1 MKNQIIKSKDNK
13 TKYEKIYHISDI
25 HIRNTEDHKIIYEH
39 VFGNLYKYLESVKN
53 NNSLIVVTGDIL
65 HNKDKLTAT
74 GEEICINF
82 FEKLSSIMDTI
93 IIPGNH
99 DFNEKNNNILDSLS
113 IILYKRDFKNM
124 YYLRDSGIYRFNN
137 ILFGVSSL
145 IDNKFINASDI
156 NEKGIK
162 IALYHGAVH
171 NSKNSKGFEFSEQ
184 SLTKFDGY
192 DLTLLGDIHFYQYL
206 NDEKTIAYA
215 SSLISQNFSETDK
228 YHGVLV
234 WNLIDKTSEYKI
246 IHNDYQFS
254 ELVIKDNN
262 IFYYNEKVNI
272 DKLVLPTYS
281 KLRITHTDC
290 EQSLYNNIVDSIKNI
305 NPFVNIVHN
314 KLISNNNTIKDTDN
328 KINPK
333 NNSLKN
339 IIEDELKD
347 IPEEYY
353 NDVKKILSIEL
364 KDSMQNI
371 DNKLNWK
378 LVSLKFSNIFTYGKD
393 NIIDFT
399 KLTFDEITGLFG
411 PNSSGKSSLVDILLF
426 SLFDD
431 YSRNYQDKN
440 KVLNGTLI
448 NTNENI
454 FSCSV
459 KFIIDNILYEI
470 NKEGKRKKAKT
481 QYTYDSFDFTKYEFG
496 KFVNDKYIS
505 LNGVDRIET
514 LSYIIKLIGTYND
527 FCISSICFQNN
538 SKNKIDFLNM
548 TPLER
553 KNFLNI
559 NFNLDGFKT
568 IENKYKILISEL
580 KAEVKALNNLD
591 DYKSYINNDLL
602 IEKFNKDLIDIKI
615 NINNY
620 KVSISRK
627 KDEYDKLVNNLK
639 PIDDKFK
646 NITIIELKK
655 IIVRHN
661 FIINEN
667 ENKLSK
673 LKKYDMTDNKYIH
686 KLYQKN
692 MELTKQ
698 LLKNDENNLDID
710 ILKNKLIKI
719 KNKINKLDLI
729 DKEEQIILS
738 NQIFEKD
745 KINKI
750 IQIKSKIL
758 PDYYLINSTHFSNDY
773 INDLQNIHDIIVINS
788 YDTLINDLIIKKNMY
803 ELWIN
808 KYTNNNSYIDIFSK
822 LCFNTKCND
831 CSNNYIVINESS
843 PLSKLNNS
851 RKDYCYIL
859 KQEIIN
865 IEQSIEHYNKL
876 VENNHIYIHFK
887 NNINKYIDECKQN
900 NYLIDLNIIEN
911 TVDKKFKKLNK
922 QLSKYYKLVKKQ
934 EKLIVLIDNY
944 NNNLKSIKHNNQINN
959 QIESNKNIIDDY
971 IKTQDLFNNFNNII
985 NESKENIQK
994 ININIS
1000 NKQFNESI
1008 NSKINNIKIQLD
1020 KLENELTHNNNLYF
1034 EITNNLEKNN
1044 NKKSKYNDIFNKI
1057 NKINKHIELNS
1068 FVFDIVSSK
1077 GIPRKIINI
1086 KLQTIE
1092 NDVNN
1097 ILENFITKKIE
1108 ISKEIEDIK
1117 VLIHDNVNKINFGGG
1132 MESFIIMLA
1141 FKVAFISVF
1150 NIPHCGLLVIDEGVS
1165 VLDKEYASKFNIIC
1179 DFIKKYYNHIILITH
1194 IDTFYDYTVE
1204 NIKISKKANK
1214 SFVSFI

>member
-1 MKNQIIKSKDNK
+1 MKSQIIKSKNNK

-39 VFGNLYKYLESVKN
+39 VFDNLYKYLESVKN
-53 NNSLIVVTGDIL
+53 INSLIVITGDIL

-82 FEKLSSIMDTI
+82 FEKLSSIMETI
-93 IIPGNH
+93 IIAGNH
-99 DFNEKNNNILDSLS
+99 DFNEKNNNILDSIS
-113 IILYKRDFKNM
+113 IILYKRNLENIH
-124 YYLRDSGIYRFNN
+124 YLRESGIYRFNN
-137 ILFGVSSL
+137 IIFGVSSL
-145 IDNKFINASDI
+145 IDNKFIKASDI
-156 NEKGIK
+156 NEKGMK
-162 IALYHGAVH
+162 IALYHGAVN
-171 NSKNSKGFEFSEQ
+171 NSKNSKGFEFSDQ

-206 NDEKTIAYA
+206 NDDKTIAYS

-246 IHNDYQFS
+246 IENDYQFS

-262 IFYYNEKVNI
+262 IFYDNNKINI
-272 DKLVLPTYS
+272 NKLVLPKYS
-281 KLRITHTDC
+281 KLRITHMDC
-290 EQSLYNNIVDSIKNI
+290 NQTLYNNIVDSIKI
-305 NPFVNIVHN
+305 TNPSVNIIHN
-314 KLISNNNTIKDTDN
+314 KLISNNINIGKDN
-328 KINPK
+328 KMNPK
-333 NNSLKN
+333 NNYLEN
-339 IIEDELKD
+339 IIEEELKD
-347 IPEEYY
+347 IPKEYY
-353 NDVKKILSIEL
+353 NDVKKLLSIEL
-364 KDSMQNI
+364 KNSIQNI

-378 LVSLKFSNIFTYGKD
+378 LISLKFSNIFTYGKD

-431 YSRNYQDKN
+431 YSRNNQDKH
-440 KVLNGTLI
+440 KILNGTLI

-459 KFIIDNILYEI
+459 KFNINNILYEI

-481 QYTYDSFDFTKYEFG
+481 QNTYDSFDFTKYEFG
-496 KFVNDKYIS
+496 KFVDDKYIP

-514 LSYIIKLIGTYND
+514 LSNIIKLIGTYND

-548 TPLER
+548 TPNDR

-559 NFNLDGFKT
+559 NFNLDGYKI
-568 IENKYKILISEL
+568 IENKYKIKLSEL

-591 DYKSYINNDLL
+591 DYKYYINNDLL

-620 KVSISRK
+620 KASISK
-627 KDEYDKLVNNLK
+627 IKEDYDKLFNNLK

-646 NITIIELKK
+646 NITIIELEK

-667 ENKLSK
+667 KNKLLK
-673 LKKYDMTDNKYIH
+673 LKKYDMSDNKYIH
-686 KLYQKN
+686 KLYQQN

-698 LLKNDENNLDID
+698 LLKNNENNLDID
-710 ILKNKLIKI
+710 IYKNKLLKI
-719 KNKINKLDLI
+719 KNKINKLELI
-729 DKEEQIILS
+729 ENKEQIILS
-738 NQIFEKD
+738 NQIFEKH

-750 IQIKSKIL
+750 IEMKSKIL
-758 PDYYLINSTHFSNDY
+758 PDYYIFNSTHFSNYY
-773 INDLQNIHDIIVINS
+773 INDLQNIHDSIFINS
-788 YDTLINDLIIKKNMY
+788 YDTQINDLIIKKNMY

-808 KYTNNNSYIDIFSK
+808 NITCIDIFSK
-822 LCFNTKCND
+822 LCFNTKCKD
-831 CSNNYIVINESS
+831 CSNNYNLINKSHPRS
-843 PLSKLNNS
+843 FSKNI
-851 RKDYCYIL
+851 RRDYCNIL
-859 KQEIIN
+859 KEEIIN
-865 IEQSIEHYNKL
+865 IDQSIDNYNKL
-876 VENNHIYIHFK
+876 VKNNDIYIDFK
-887 NNINKYIDECKQN
+887 NNIKKHIDDCKQN
-900 NYLIDLNIIEN
+900 NYLIDLYIIEN
-911 TVDKKFKKLNK
+911 TVNKKFKKLNK
-922 QLSKYYKLVKKQ
+922 QLSKYNKLVKKQ
-934 EKLIVLIDNY
+934 EKLIILIDDY
-944 NNNLKSIKHNNQINN
+944 NNNLKSIENNNLINK
-959 QIESNKNIIDDY
+959 QIEANKNIIDDY
-971 IKTQDLFNNFNNII
+971 IKTQELFNNFNNII
-985 NESKENIQK
+985 KESNEYIQK
-994 ININIS
+994 INININ
-1000 NKQFNESI
+1000 NKKFNDLISI
-1008 NSKINNIKIQLD
+1008 NINNIKIQLD
-1020 KLENELTHNNNLYF
+1020 ELENKLTYDNNLYF
-1034 EITNNLEKNN
+1034 EKINNLEKMNN
-1044 NKKSKYNDIFNKI
+1044 QKNKYNNIFNKI
-1057 NKINKHIELNS
+1057 NKIIKDIELNCLI
-1068 FVFDIVSSK
+1068 FDMVCSK

-1097 ILENFITKKIE
+1097 ILKNFITKKIE
-1108 ISKEIEDIK
+1108 ITKEIEDIK
-1117 VLIHDNVNKINFGGG
+1117 VLIHDNINKINFGGG

-1194 IDTFYDYTVE
+1194 IDTFYDYTVD

>member
-1 MKNQIIKSKDNK
+1 MEIQIIKPKNNK

-25 HIRNTEDHKIIYEH
+25 HIRNTEDHKIIYSH
-39 VFGNLYKYLESVKN
+39 VFDNLYTYLESVKN

-99 DFNEKNNNILDSLS
+99 DFNEKNNNILDSIS
-113 IILYKRDFKNM
+113 IIIYKRDFKNM
-124 YYLRDSGIYRFNN
+124 HYLKDSGIYRFNN

-156 NEKGIK
+156 NEKGLK

-206 NDEKTIAYA
+206 NEDKTIAYA

-228 YHGVLV
+228 CHGVLV

-262 IFYYNEKVNI
+262 IFYHNEKVNI
-272 DKLVLPTYS
+272 NKLVLPTYS

-290 EQSLYNNIVDSIKNI
+290 DQDFYNNIVNVIALK

-314 KLISNNNTIKDTDN
+314 KLISNNIIKDKDI

-333 NNSLKN
+333 NNSLEN
-339 IIEDELKD
+339 IIEDEIKN
-347 IPEEYY
+347 IPKEYY
-353 NDVKKILSIEL
+353 NDIKKILDIEL
-364 KDSMQNI
+364 KNSIQII

-378 LVSLKFSNIFTYGKD
+378 LVSLKFSNMFTYGKD
-393 NIIDFT
+393 NTIDFT

-431 YSRNYQDKN
+431 YSRNYQDKH

-454 FSCSV
+454 FTCSV
-459 KFIIDNILYEI
+459 KFNIDNILYEI
-470 NKEGKRKKAKT
+470 NKEGKRKKAKSQHT
-481 QYTYDSFDFTKYEFG
+481 FDSFDFTKYDFH
-496 KFVNDKYIS
+496 KIVNNKYIS

-514 LSYIIKLIGTYND
+514 LSFIIKLIGTYND

-553 KNFLNI
+553 KTFLNI

-568 IENKYKILISEL
+568 IENKYKSIISEL
-580 KAEVKALNNLD
+580 KADLKALNNLD

-602 IEKFNKDLIDIKI
+602 IEKFNKDLIDINL

-620 KVSISRK
+620 KTNISK
-627 KDEYDKLVNNLK
+627 KKEEYDKLVNNLK
-639 PIDDKFK
+639 PIDDNFK
-646 NITIIELKK
+646 NITIIELEK
-655 IIVRHN
+655 IIIN
-661 FIINEN
+661 QQIIINEN
-667 ENKLSK
+667 KNNLLKLQ
-673 LKKYDMTDNKYIH
+673 KYDFTDNKYIH
-686 KLYQKN
+686 NLYQKN

-698 LLKNDENNLDID
+698 LLRFDENNLDID
-710 ILKNKLIKI
+710 ILKNKLQKIKI
-719 KNKINKLDLI
+719 KINKLDLI
-729 DKEEQIILS
+729 ENKEQIILS
-738 NQIFEKD
+738 NQTFEKD

-758 PDYYLINSTHFSNDY
+758 PDYYIFNSTHFPDNY
-773 INDLQNIHDIIVINS
+773 INELQNIHDNIFINS
-788 YDTLINDLIIKKNMY
+788 YDIKINDLIIKKNMY
-803 ELWIN
+803 ESWIN
-808 KYTNNNSYIDIFSK
+808 HSDDNNLNYNDIFNN
-822 LCFNTKCND
+822 LCFNIKCKD
-831 CSNNYIVINESS
+831 CSNNNIVIKELLVHSNIQNIKEDYYV
-843 PLSKLNNS
+843 LLKEEIKNIYATIEYYNN
-851 RKDYCYIL
+851 
-859 KQEIIN
+859 
-865 IEQSIEHYNKL
+865 L
-876 VENNHIYIHFK
+876 VENN
-887 NNINKYIDECKQN
+887 NKYINFKNRMKEYINECKQN
-900 NYLIDLNIIEN
+900 NYLIDLYIIEN
-911 TVDKKFKKLNK
+911 TFDKSFKKLNK
-922 QLSKYYKLVKKQ
+922 QLSKYYKLVEKQ
-934 EKLIVLIDNY
+934 DELIILIDNY
-944 NNNLKSIKHNNQINN
+944 NNNIKSFKHNNQINK
-959 QIESNKNIIDDY
+959 QIECNKNIIDDY
-971 IKTQDLFNNFNNII
+971 IKTQEQFNKFNNII
-985 NESKENIQK
+985 KDTNEYIQN
-994 ININIS
+994 INININ
-1000 NKQFNESI
+1000 NKQFNHSI
-1008 NSKINNIKIQLD
+1008 NIKINNIKIQLD
-1020 KLENELTHNNNLYF
+1020 KLENDLTYTNNLYF
-1034 EITNNLEKNN
+1034 ETTNNLENNNN
-1044 NKKSKYNDIFNKI
+1044 NKSKYYNIFNKI
-1057 NKINKHIELNS
+1057 NKINKDIELNS
-1068 FVFDIVSSK
+1068 FIFDIVSSK
-1077 GIPRKIINI
+1077 GVPRKIINI

-1108 ISKEIEDIK
+1108 ITKEIEDIK
-1117 VLIHDNVNKINFGGG
+1117 VLIHDNINKINFGGG

-1194 IDTFYDYTVE
+1194 IDTFYDYTVG
-1204 NIKISKKANK
+1204 NIKITKKGTK

>member
-1 MKNQIIKSKDNK
+1 MKTQIVKPINNK
-13 TKYEKIYHISDI
+13 TKYKKIYHISDI
-25 HIRNTEDHKIIYEH
+25 HIRNTEDHKIIYSH
-39 VFGNLYKYLESVKN
+39 VFDNLYTYLESVKN

-74 GEEICINF
+74 SEEICINF
-82 FEKLSSIMDTI
+82 FEKLSSLMDTI

-99 DFNEKNNNILDSLS
+99 DFNGKNNNILDSIS

-124 YYLRDSGIYRFNN
+124 HYLKDSGIYRFNN

-156 NEKGIK
+156 NEKGLK
-162 IALYHGAVH
+162 IALYHGPVH

-206 NDEKTIAYA
+206 NEDKTIAYA

-254 ELVIKDNN
+254 ELVIKENN
-262 IFYYNEKVNI
+262 IFYHDEKVNI
-272 DKLVLPTYS
+272 NKLVLPTYS

-290 EQSLYNNIVDSIKNI
+290 DQDFYNNIVNVIALK

-314 KLISNNNTIKDTDN
+314 KLISNNTIKDKDI

-333 NNSLKN
+333 NNSLEN
-339 IIEDELKD
+339 IIEDEIKN
-347 IPEEYY
+347 IPKEYY
-353 NDVKKILSIEL
+353 NDIKKILDIEL
-364 KDSMQNI
+364 KNSIHII

-378 LVSLKFSNIFTYGKD
+378 LVSLKFSNMFTYGKD
-393 NIIDFT
+393 NTIDFT

-431 YSRNYQDKN
+431 YSRNNQDKN

-454 FSCSV
+454 FTCSV
-459 KFIIDNILYEI
+459 KFNIDNTLYEI

-481 QYTYDSFDFTKYEFG
+481 QHTFDSFDFTKYEFG
-496 KFVNDKYIS
+496 KIVNNKYIS

-553 KNFLNI
+553 KTFLNI

-568 IENKYKILISEL
+568 IENKYKIIISEL
-580 KAEVKALNNLD
+580 KAELKALSNLD

-602 IEKFNKDLIDIKI
+602 IEKFNKDLIDVNLDLNKF
-615 NINNY
+615 
-620 KVSISRK
+620 KTSISRK
-627 KDEYDKLVNNLK
+627 KEEYNKLVNNLK

-646 NITIIELKK
+646 NISIIELEK
-655 IIVRHN
+655 IIVN
-661 FIINEN
+661 QQIIINEN
-667 ENKLSK
+667 KNNLLKLQ
-673 LKKYDMTDNKYIH
+673 KYDFTDNKYIH
-686 KLYQKN
+686 NLYQKN

-698 LLKNDENNLDID
+698 LLKFEENNLDID
-710 ILKNKLIKI
+710 ILKNKLQKI
-719 KNKINKLDLI
+719 KLKNNKLDLI
-729 DKEEQIILS
+729 ENKEQIILS

-758 PDYYLINSTHFSNDY
+758 PDYYIFNSTCFSDNY
-773 INDLQNIHDIIVINS
+773 INELQNIHDLVFINS
-788 YDTLINDLIIKKNMY
+788 YDIQINDLIIKKNMY
-803 ELWIN
+803 ESWIN
-808 KYTNNNSYIDIFSK
+808 HSNDNIINYNDIFNN
-822 LCFNTKCND
+822 LCFNIKCKD
-831 CSNNYIVINESS
+831 CSNNNIVIKELLFHTNIQNTKEDFYELLKEEIKKINETITYY
-843 PLSKLNNS
+843 NN
-851 RKDYCYIL
+851 
-859 KQEIIN
+859 
-865 IEQSIEHYNKL
+865 L
-876 VENNHIYIHFK
+876 VENN
-887 NNINKYIDECKQN
+887 NKYINFKNSMKEYINKCKQN
-900 NYLIDLNIIEN
+900 NYLIDLYFIEN
-911 TVDKKFKKLNK
+911 NIDKKFKKLNK
-922 QLSKYYKLVKKQ
+922 QLSKYYKLVEKQ
-934 EKLIVLIDNY
+934 DELIILINNYY
-944 NNNLKSIKHNNQINN
+944 NNIKSIKHNNQINK
-959 QIESNKNIIDDY
+959 QIEYNKNIIDDY
-971 IKTQDLFNNFNNII
+971 IKTQELFNKFNNII
-985 NESKENIQK
+985 KDTNEYIQK
-994 ININIS
+994 ISININ
-1000 NKQFNESI
+1000 NKQFNHSI
-1008 NSKINNIKIQLD
+1008 NIKINNIKIQLD
-1020 KLENELTHNNNLYF
+1020 KLENDLTYTNNLYF
-1034 EITNNLEKNN
+1034 ETTNNLEKNN
-1044 NKKSKYNDIFNKI
+1044 NKKFKYNDIFNKI
-1057 NKINKHIELNS
+1057 NKINKDIELNL
-1068 FVFDIVSSK
+1068 FIFDIVSSK

-1097 ILENFITKKIE
+1097 ILGNFITKKIE
-1108 ISKEIEDIK
+1108 ITKEIEDIK
-1117 VLIHDNVNKINFGGG
+1117 VLIHDNINKINFGGG

-1194 IDTFYDYTVE
+1194 IDTFYDYTVD
-1204 NIKISKKANK
+1204 NIKITKKGTK
-1214 SFVSFI
+1214 SVVSFI